1 MMNRNLVLMAALL
14 FCVALSAVVMAGPQ
28 PRSEGTAAQAAKEVT
43 GKVNINTATAEQLES
58 LPGIGPKI
66 AQRIITWRKENGKFQ
81 KVEDIMAVKGIGEKK
96 FARLKEL
103 ITVE

>member
-1 MMNRNLVLMAALL
+1 MKRNGFVMALLVCCLCLALAAL
-14 FCVALSAVVMAGPQ
+14 AGAV
-28 PRSEGTAAQAAKEVT
+28 PRSAGTSVQPAKEEM
-43 GKVNINTATAEQLES
+43 GKVNINVASAEQLES

-81 KVEDIMAVKGIGEKK
+81 KIEDIMAVKGIGEKK